1 MRHAISDMPILA
13 IRYLLVLLLVSAVP
27 VTWAAEPRQPRLPA
41 EAFLPNTKFLPPVF
55 APDGRRIALALPEG
69 EGLVVVIRTVEEATI
84 RAAGRIAEPNLQPR
98 WLRWADPTRVLLGA
112 EIGALEG
119 SVRTHRVF
127 AFATDT
133 GATRSAG
140 EASPPGVQEEW
151 DLPVQDEVIHWQRDD
166 PLHALI
172 QYRDAGQPYPS
183 VKLMDVGSG
192 GVTSVLPGKPGVQL
206 WYADHDGVIRAGAG
220 YVGNRY
226 VLLARI
232 DAKAEFEKIQ
242 DSDVLS
248 ASGFQFAGFGF
259 DPARLYV
266 WKLLQGRRALYEYN
280 LTSKHIVQMVFARP
294 DVDLEGLV
302 FNEGR
307 RRLIAIDYIV
317 DGPQRQFL
325 DEEAKREQEVIDAAL
340 PGTFNQVVSQSRDH
354 RRMIVRAASDTHPP
368 AYYLLVRTGQSTRV
382 DLLLSLYP
390 ALPQAHL
397 VPMRAV
403 SYRARDGLEIP
414 AYLTIPE
421 GAEPRNLPVIVR
433 PHGGPMTRD
442 YRQFDPEVQFLASRG
457 FAVFQM
463 NFRGSSGYG
472 ESFRR
477 SGLHQ
482 WGQAMQDDITDG
494 VEWLIAQGI
503 ADPSRVGIYGASYG
517 GYAALMALVRTPQ
530 LYRAGASYAGVTSLP
545 LFVADNRGM
554 FSDYHRS
561 PNGGG
566 WGDPKKLKANSP
578 IDHVE
583 RIRAPVL
590 LAHGEGDQRVPIKH
604 SERMAKALR
613 EAGKEVEYFDFPHER
628 HGFLRNDNQ
637 RLFYERL
644 ASFFEQHL
652 TPRASAA
659 GLQ

>member
-1 MRHAISDMPILA
+1 MRHAICHLP
-13 IRYLLVLLLVSAVP
+13 VLLLVLVVP
-27 VTWAAEPRQPRLPA
+27 ASFAAEQGKPRLPA
-41 EAFLPNTKFLPPVF
+41 EAFLPNAKFLPPVF
-55 APDGRRIALALPEG
+55 SPDGRRIALALPEG
-69 EGLVVVIRTVEEATI
+69 EALVVAIRTVEDATI
-84 RAAGRIAEPNLQPR
+84 RPVGRIAEPNLQPR

-112 EIGALEG
+112 EIGTPG
-119 SVRTHRVF
+119 GPVRTHRVF
-127 AFATDT
+127 AFETDP
-133 GATRSAG
+133 GATRPAG
-140 EASPPGVQEEW
+140 EAAPPGVQEEW

-172 QYRDAGQPYPS
+172 QYRDPGQLYPS

-192 GVTSVLPGKPGVQL
+192 GVTSVLPSRPGVQL

-220 YVGNRY
+220 YAGNRY

-248 ASGFQFAGFGF
+248 ESGFQFAGFGF
-259 DPARLYV
+259 DPATLYV
-266 WKLLQGRRALYEYN
+266 WKLLQGRRAVYEYN
-280 LTSKHIVQMVFARP
+280 LTSKHIVQLVFARP
-294 DVDLEGLV
+294 DVDIEGIV

-307 RRLIAIDYIV
+307 RKLIAIDYIV
-317 DGPQRQFL
+317 DEPQRQFL
-325 DEEAKREQEVIDAAL
+325 DAEARREQEATDEVL

-354 RRMIVRAASDTHPP
+354 RRVIVRATSDTHPP
-368 AYYLLVRTGQSTRV
+368 AYYLLVRAGHFTRV

-390 ALPQAHL
+390 ALAEAHL

-421 GAEPRNLPVIVR
+421 GTEPRNIPVIVR

-472 ESFRR
+472 EGFRR
-477 SGLHQ
+477 SGSHQ

-503 ADPSRVGIYGASYG
+503 ADPNRVGIYGASYG
-517 GYAALMALVRTPQ
+517 GYAALMALIRTPE

-545 LFVADNRGM
+545 LFVADNRRM
-554 FSDYHRS
+554 FSDYDRS
-561 PNGGG
+561 RNGGG
-566 WGDPKKLKANSP
+566 WGDTKQLQANSP

-583 RIRAPVL
+583 SIRVPVL

-613 EAGKEVEYFDFPHER
+613 EAGKDVDYLEFPYER
-628 HGFLRNDNQ
+628 HGFLHNDNQ

-644 ASFFEQHL
+644 AAFFEKHL
-652 TPRASAA
+652 TPRAAA
-659 GLQ
+659 AIGSH